1 MGGHPSPDLLAVSF
15 HLILTSLQL
24 SRMSF
29 VPYPHSCIP
38 LPPPQ
43 MLLRLPLVSNPSTS
57 RTQADHLPLCF
68 AGNCILALR
77 LDQMDV
83 LCPRVPAGEKKKKK
97 EKNRIHPFC
106 TASSVC
112 PPCLIPPP
120 PTLRLKMC
128 ECPSQLPRT
137 QPVHITA
144 QRHKLGSQGM
154 REVQIALLSGL
165 ASATRSKSSAAHSLW
180 LRMGQTIAA
189 SSPWRCAVP
198 SRSSV
203 IVENSGQAHHP
214 CAQSSIKHQ
223 RHCISDIIIAFC
235 MMQ

>member
-1 MGGHPSPDLLAVSF
+1 
-15 HLILTSLQL
+15 
-24 SRMSF
+24 
-29 VPYPHSCIP
+29 
-38 LPPPQ
+38 

-68 AGNCILALR
+68 AVNRILALR

-83 LCPRVPAGEKKKKK
+83 LCPRVPAGGKKKRRKT
-97 EKNRIHPFC
+97 EATPSALRPPSVRHVCSPHPTPHSF
-106 TASSVC
+106 
-112 PPCLIPPP
+112 
-120 PTLRLKMC
+120 RLKMC

-165 ASATRSKSSAAHSLW
+165 ASATRSKPCAAHSLW

>member
-1 MGGHPSPDLLAVSF
+1 MSRLEKKREREKPKPPLLHCV
-15 HLILTSLQL
+15 
-24 SRMSF
+24 
-29 VPYPHSCIP
+29 
-38 LPPPQ
+38 
-43 MLLRLPLVSNPSTS
+43 LRLS
-57 RTQADHLPLCF
+57 AMFD
-68 AGNCILALR
+68 
-77 LDQMDV
+77 
-83 LCPRVPAGEKKKKK
+83 
-97 EKNRIHPFC
+97 
-106 TASSVC
+106 
-112 PPCLIPPP
+112 PPTPPP
-120 PTLRLKMC
+120 PSFRLKMC

-165 ASATRSKSSAAHSLW
+165 ASATRSISSAARSLR

-189 SSPWRCAVP
+189 SSPCRCAVP